1 MYMKRQ
7 PRQTKNSNIAMSPAS
22 TWCPQSKKCLKFT
35 TRSLLVRQSW
45 AIFFT
50 TKNHDST
57 CAYPYGCFSVTGLYN
72 SGTSTK
78 NGPIM
83 TRSAASNRQSVKSE
97 WECVIHAIIPS
108 ATINKTL
115 PQKDKC
121 NILFSICNLSFFI

>member
-22 TWCPQSKKCLKFT
+22 TSCPPCNKSFTFSTSRLQVRASSALYFTSK
-35 TRSLLVRQSW
+35 
-45 AIFFT
+45 
-50 TKNHDST
+50 NNDST